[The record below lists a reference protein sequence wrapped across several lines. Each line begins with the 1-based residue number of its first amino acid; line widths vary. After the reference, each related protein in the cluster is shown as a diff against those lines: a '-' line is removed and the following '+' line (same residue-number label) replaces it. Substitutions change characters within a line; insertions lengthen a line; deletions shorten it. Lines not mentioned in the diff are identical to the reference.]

1 MRFALLGLALGL
13 SAYLLASSLVALL
26 VPVAF
31 RLRAPRSASLLFGL
45 RLLPA
50 LAGAFVALALVAPAY
65 LKHEPRGTTEPLG
78 RGLLLLV
85 AGATLFV
92 GLALRRG
99 LRAWAVTRRLSR
111 EWRAQGLPV
120 ELPGVDLPSYVI
132 EHRFPVV
139 AVVGLRRPAL
149 FVARQV
155 LERLTP
161 AELTAVA
168 QHEAGHISV
177 RDNLRMTLMR
187 CAPDWLSLT
196 SSGERLC
203 AAFGVAIENEADD
216 HAARDPQ
223 QALDLASALV
233 SVARL
238 VPPGLRLALPVS
250 TFHDGDELEPRVTR
264 LLARAEGL
272 GPVAL
277 DRPAAWG
284 AALAAAAF
292 VALLQTAWSPGTL
305 EAVHEVAELGVV
317 LLHF

>member
-1 MRFALLGLALGL
+1 MRFVLLGLALGL

-31 RLRAPRSASLLFGL
+31 RLWPPRGSALLFVL

-50 LAGAFVALALVAPAY
+50 ACGFFLALALVAPAY

-85 AGATLFV
+85 AGAALFL
-92 GLALRRG
+92 GLALQRG

-111 EWRAQGLPV
+111 EWRAGGRPV
-120 ELPGVDLPSYVI
+120 ALPGVALPAFVI

-161 AELTAVA
+161 AELRAVA
-168 QHEAGHISV
+168 QHEAGHIAFH
-177 RDNLRMTLMR
+177 DNLRMTLMR

-196 SSGERLC
+196 SNGERLC
-203 AAFGVAIENEADD
+203 AAFGVAVENEADD

-223 QALDLASALV
+223 TALDLAGALV

-238 VPPGLRLALPVS
+238 VPPGLRLTLPVS

-264 LLARAEGL
+264 LLARAEGRAPL
-272 GPVAL
+272 P
-277 DRPAAWG
+277 DPPAWG
-284 AALAAAAF
+284 AALAAAAL
-292 VALLQTAWSPGTL
+292 VALLQAVWSPHAL
-305 EAVHEVAELGVV
+305 QAVHEVAELGVR